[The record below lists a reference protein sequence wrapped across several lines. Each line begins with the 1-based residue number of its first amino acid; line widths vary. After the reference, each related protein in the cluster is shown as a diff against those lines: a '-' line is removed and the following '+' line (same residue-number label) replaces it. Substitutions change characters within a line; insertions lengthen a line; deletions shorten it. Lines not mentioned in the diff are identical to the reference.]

1 MPKLVKDNA
10 LADCG
15 RAFLAKDAT
24 LDSITRSNDVVPLSL
39 WLEHLDQCKARGI
52 DAVWVDSDELTE
64 PLAPSLEELSL
75 VAIHFPTF
83 MDGRGFST
91 GRILRERLGFTGE
104 IRAFGNVIQDQMHY
118 LLRCGFNA
126 FALREG
132 TDLESALISL
142 QDFTEHY
149 QAAVVQDKPL
159 FLRRSA

>member
-10 LADCG
+10 IIECG
-15 RAFLAKDAT
+15 RSILARDAT
-24 LDSITRSNDVVPLSL
+24 LDSIGTRTDIVPLAL
-39 WLEHLDQCKARGI
+39 WLAHADECKARGI
-52 DAVWVDSDELTE
+52 DAVWADSDQLTE
-64 PLAPSLEELSL
+64 PLASHLSALSL
-75 VAIHFPTF
+75 VAINFPSF

-91 GRILRERLGFTGE
+91 GRILRERLGFAGE
-104 IRAFGNVIQDQMHY
+104 IRAIGNVIQDQMHY

-132 TDLESALISL
+132 TDLESALASL